1 MPSLRRGAGV
11 LLILGLALGGL
22 ALTGCSSGSGAE
34 APKPKPGVPLQG
46 SDPVAWTGTLC
57 TGLGDVIGAVVA
69 TAQSG
74 PSPQNQKD
82 GMIAFFDTAQRA
94 FANTA
99 QKLETLGPPKVNDG
113 KKVQEAAVGFFHTAA
128 GTVGEQR
135 TKLAALDAKDP
146 DFAKKAG
153 NLAGPDLSAA
163 SAQMQNLATNKDL
176 APAFSTASAVSGR
189 WQCTRTQFP

>member
-1 MPSLRRGAGV
+1 MSLFRLGVSAGV
-11 LLILGLALGGL
+11 LLGLGLVV
-22 ALTGCSSGSGAE
+22 TGCGSGSSSGSDAHSS
-34 APKPKPGVPLQG
+34 ATALQG

-94 FANTA
+94 FNNTA
-99 QKLETLGPPKVNDG
+99 QKLETLGPPKINDG

-135 TKLAALDAKDP
+135 IKLAALDAKDP
-146 DFAKKAG
+146 DFMKKAG

-163 SAQMQNLATNKDL
+163 SAQMQNLANNKDL
-176 APAFSTASAVSGR
+176 APAFSTASACQRLPSAANGK
-189 WQCTRTQFP
+189 